1 MKKIVFVAFI
11 AFLIIGCADKN
22 REISNQTA
30 LTWHKIIFNNL
41 TSIDLDLADDA
52 FTSLEVEHPVSKFIP
67 IDMLQLSIAHAKNQ
81 EFELATFYMQEFKK
95 RYASFED
102 KEWAD
107 YMISKYKFLSI
118 KEAYTN
124 QQGVNEAINYV
135 NSTIQTYPNS
145 IYNYELNTIK
155 AKLEIT
161 KKLFRQNI
169 SNLYKRIDKPK
180 SAKIYKTD
188 INKSN
193 IIPPYIPW
201 YKKLFY
207 W

>member
-1 MKKIVFVAFI
+1 MKKIVFGI
-11 AFLIIGCADKN
+11 FLSLFIIGCASKN
-22 REISNQTA
+22 KEISNQTA
-30 LTWHKIIFNNL
+30 LHWHKIIFKNL
-41 TSIDLDLADDA
+41 SAIDLDNADDA
-52 FTSLEVEHPVSKFIP
+52 FTSLEVEHPASKFIP
-67 IDMLQLSIAHAKNQ
+67 IDMLQLSIAHAKNH

-107 YMISKYKFLSI
+107 YMIAKYKFLSLD
-118 KEAYTN
+118 EAYTN
-124 QQGVNEAINYV
+124 QQGLNEALEFVNTTIN
-135 NSTIQTYPNS
+135 SYPNS

-155 AKLEIT
+155 SKLEIT

-180 SAKIYKTD
+180 SAEIYKTD
-188 INKSN
+188 INKNN
-193 IIPPYIPW
+193 IIPPHIPW
-201 YKKLFY
+201 YKKIFY